1 MNGLSRFVER
11 GKVFECKYFQYLT
24 VGTYYRLVTETQ
36 LKLVCVAITTMKITI
51 ERNKVDITIKKRN
64 FKVFFGLEV
73 EQDELAKFF

>member
-1 MNGLSRFVER
+1 MLREER
-11 GKVFECKYFQYLT
+11 CLNVNIWQYLT